1 MYLVMIGPPGAG
13 KGTQA
18 VRIAWQYGIAHVATG
33 DIFRN
38 AVKEKTPL
46 GLKAKSY
53 MESGQL
59 VPDEI
64 VIDMIAERLEEPD
77 CRSGFV
83 LDGFP
88 RTLNQ
93 AQALDGVLAKLTL
106 SLDRVILVDV
116 PFEEL
121 VNRATGRRVC
131 KDCGANYHIVYSPP
145 SKPGV
150 CDRCGGELYQRD
162 DDKEET
168 VRKRLQVYVSES
180 QPLAAYY
187 QDKGILSRIDGNRTI
202 DEVTEAIVREIEALG
217 LASRG
222 KK

>member
-18 VRIAWQYGIAHVATG
+18 VRIASRYGIAHVATG

-46 GLKAKSY
+46 GLKARGY
-53 MESGQL
+53 MEKGQL

-88 RTLNQ
+88 RTLKQ
-93 AQALDGVLAKLTL
+93 AQALDGVLGRLAL
-106 SLDRVILVDV
+106 SLDRVMLVDV
-116 PFEEL
+116 SFDEL
-121 VNRATGRRVC
+121 VKRATGRRVC
-131 KDCGANYHIVYSPP
+131 KECGANYHVLYSPP

-168 VRKRLQVYVSES
+168 VRKRLEVYVDET
-180 QPLAAYY
+180 QPLIKYY
-187 QDKGILSRIDGNRTI
+187 EDKDILSRIDGSPAI
-202 DEVTEAIVREIEALG
+202 DEVTEAIAREIETLR
-217 LASRG
+217 LVSRG
-222 KK
+222 EK

>member
-18 VRIAWQYGIAHVATG
+18 VRIASRYDIAHVATG

-38 AVKEKTPL
+38 AVKDNTPL
-46 GLKAKSY
+46 GLKAKAY

-64 VIDMIAERLEEPD
+64 VIDMIAERLGEPG
-77 CRSGFV
+77 CHSGFV

-93 AQALDGVLAKLTL
+93 AQALDGVLAKLAL

-121 VNRATGRRVC
+121 VKRAIGRRVC

-145 SKPGV
+145 LKPGT

-168 VRKRLQVYVSES
+168 VRRRLQVYLGES
-180 QPLAAYY
+180 QPLTAYY
-187 QDKGILSRIDGNRTI
+187 EDKDILSRIDGNRTI
-202 DEVTEAIVREIEALG
+202 DEVTEAIVREIETLG

>member
-18 VRIAWQYGIAHVATG
+18 VRIASRYGIAHIATG

-46 GLKAKSY
+46 GLKARGY
-53 MESGQL
+53 MEKGQL

-88 RTLNQ
+88 RTLKQ
-93 AQALDGVLAKLTL
+93 AQALDGVLGRLAL
-106 SLDRVILVDV
+106 SLDRVMLVDV
-116 PFEEL
+116 SFDEL
-121 VNRATGRRVC
+121 VKRATGRRVC
-131 KDCGANYHIVYSPP
+131 KECGANYHVLYSPP

-168 VRKRLQVYVSES
+168 VRKRLEVYVDET
-180 QPLAAYY
+180 QPLIKYY
-187 QDKGILSRIDGNRTI
+187 EDKDILSRIDGSPAI
-202 DEVTEAIVREIEALG
+202 DEVTEAIAREIETLR
-217 LASRG
+217 LVSRG
-222 KK
+222 EK